1 MAETKET
8 IEKFRQELIVAGYSK
23 RTIKMYLNYVEEF
36 LSFFNKTP
44 EQAIKEDIISFI
56 AKKKEEDK
64 LSNASISLIY
74 SSLKYF
80 YHNYLRLKIMDEI
93 KTPKK
98 EKKLPSVLSIEEV
111 KKLIE
116 TTKKGRNRLI
126 VQFLYSTGTRVSEC
140 ANIKLNDLDLE
151 QKIAKVRG
159 GKGNK
164 DRTIILSDYW
174 IKELHKHL
182 NKKKVK
188 SEFVFSKKNGKPITT
203 TTIERIVRNSAQKA
217 GITKKVTAHTM
228 RHSFATH
235 LLESGENIR
244 KIQELLGHEN
254 LSTTQIYTTIS
265 TAELKKTINPLDKL
279 KNMYKNV

>member
-1 MAETKET
+1 MEEIKGA

-36 LSFFNKTP
+36 LSFLNKAP
-44 EQAIKEDIISFI
+44 EQTAKEDIISFI
-56 AKKKEEDK
+56 AKKKEKDN

-80 YHNYLRLKIMDEI
+80 YHNYLHLKIMDEI
-93 KTPKK
+93 KMPRK
-98 EKKLPSVLSIEEV
+98 EKKLPSVLSVEEV
-111 KKLIE
+111 KKLIGA
-116 TTKKGRNRLI
+116 TKRGRNRLV

-174 IKELHKHL
+174 VKELNKYL
-182 NKKKVK
+182 NKKNVK

-203 TTIERIVRNSAQKA
+203 TTIERIVRKAAQKA
-217 GITKKVTAHTM
+217 GITKRVTAHTM

-279 KNMYKNV
+279 KNST